1 MPAKTLQLTFC
12 SMLKIIPRQFN
23 ICLYYAKCP
32 ICISFFAT
40 IEESRGATSAIFHDY
55 HLCRHDQMFQKPFKS
70 NKFLAKWNIFKNKK
84 KLITLVITASQ
95 SYIEQIYKAKLWK
108 KRWKYL
114 KYLLS
119 LIFISINLYH
129 SWRRRQ

>member
-84 KLITLVITASQ
+84 KLLPLLLRPLNPILSK
-95 SYIEQIYKAKLWK
+95 YIRQNCEK
-108 KRWKYL
+108 KDENILNICYL
-114 KYLLS
+114 
-119 LIFISINLYH
+119 
-129 SWRRRQ
+129 